1 MAAVAI
7 LVNGLPGSGKT
18 TIGAALAEVLD
29 CPFLSKDAV
38 KEPLADI
45 VGPMIPSRRLGGIA
59 MDTVWAMAAAVEA
72 GVVIDS
78 VWLEGRDREYLE
90 AGLVTA
96 GSPRV
101 VEVWCEAPREAI
113 ETRLDARYAGTSP
126 ARHTVHGTRD
136 EVLAAWDEHAGA
148 QPLGLTGA
156 WPVVRVD
163 TAAGFDVAELM
174 REIAGHFGA

>member
-38 KEPLADI
+38 KEPLADL
-45 VGPMIPSRRLGGIA
+45 VGPMIPSRQLGGIA

-78 VWLEGRDREYLE
+78 VWLEGRDRAFLE

-101 VEVWCEAPREAI
+101 VEVWCDASRAAVVD
-113 ETRLDARYAGTSP
+113 RLDARYAAVAP
-126 ARHTVHGTRD
+126 ARHVVHGTRD
-136 EVLAAWDEHAGA
+136 EVLAAWDEHADA
-148 QPLGLTGA
+148 LPLGLAGG

-163 TAAGFDVAELM
+163 TVAGFDVGRLM
-174 REIAGHFGA
+174 EEIAAHFGA

>member
-1 MAAVAI
+1 M

-18 TIGAALAEVLD
+18 TIGASLAEVLD

-45 VGPMIPSRRLGGIA
+45 VGPMIPSRQLGGIA
-59 MDTVWAMAAAVEA
+59 MDTVWAMAGAVEA

-78 VWLEGRDREYLE
+78 VWLEGRDRSFLE
-90 AGLVTA
+90 AGLVAA

-101 VEVWCEAPREAI
+101 VEVWCDASRESIVA
-113 ETRLDARYAGTSP
+113 RLDARYAASP
-126 ARHTVHGTRD
+126 ARHVVHGTRD
-136 EVLAAWDEHAGA
+136 EVLAAWDEHADA
-148 QPLGLTGA
+148 EPLGIAGG